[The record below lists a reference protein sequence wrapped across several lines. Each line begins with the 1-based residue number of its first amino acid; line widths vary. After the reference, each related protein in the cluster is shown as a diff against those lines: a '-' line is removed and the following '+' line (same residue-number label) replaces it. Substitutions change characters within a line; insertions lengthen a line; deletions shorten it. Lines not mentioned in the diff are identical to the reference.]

1 MDNLKWDQ
9 LYGKL
14 DKITPLAA
22 DCGKL
27 CQKRCCSLR
36 EEGKG
41 VYLFPGEE
49 QLFPGGEGWYEI
61 VEYGPGAG
69 HFTGDSGLMLNCS
82 GICPRERRPLACRLL
97 PLAPYMDSE
106 GRLKMILDS
115 DALFICPLVRAGDIE
130 LLEPSFREGA
140 ALVWGELIKISLIRE
155 GVRSYSARLDSQRDD
170 PWTRLL
176 GG

>member
-1 MDNLKWDQ
+1 MEKIPWDG
-9 LYGKL
+9 LYHIL

-36 EEGKG
+36 EEGQG

-49 QLFPGGEGWYEI
+49 VLFPGGEDWYTI
-61 VEYGPGAG
+61 KEYGPGAG
-69 HFTGDSGLMLNCS
+69 HFTGDRGLMLNCAGS
-82 GICPRERRPLACRLL
+82 CPRERRPLACRLL

-106 GRLKMILDS
+106 GNLNIILDS
-115 DALFICPLVRAGDIE
+115 DALFICPIVRAGDIN
-130 LLEPSFREGA
+130 LLETSFREGA
-140 ALVWGELIKISLIRE
+140 ARIWGELIRSSVIRE
-155 GVRSYSARLDSQRDD
+155 GVRCYSARLDSQNSD